1 MRPVILGMNNP
12 RSDDPDHALWPHP
25 NGCTGYRLWQMLNQ
39 ADPSVT
45 KERYLLA
52 FDRRNLLGTRKW
64 DAAKARMEAG
74 RLLMGV
80 DFMAREVLVLG
91 DEVRR
96 AFELPKKPLGCVDMY
111 NATWWQIPHPS
122 GLNRFYNSE
131 SNRAAVATVLK
142 GLYDRST
149 YGRLLR

>member
-25 NGCTGYRLWQMLNQ
+25 NGCTGHRLWQMLSS

-45 KERYLLA
+45 IERYLLA
-52 FDRRNLLGTRKW
+52 FDRRNLLRTREW
-64 DAAKARMEAG
+64 NAEAGRMVAG
-74 RLLMGV
+74 RLLMNAE
-80 DFMAREVLVLG
+80 FMGREILVLG
-91 DEVRR
+91 DEVRK
-96 AFELPKKPLGCVDMY
+96 AFELPKEPLGVVKMY